1 LSSPYQLFSS
11 CLGNYKRV
19 LSLFDYFQLCP
30 FLIFSYYLHVTVYSF
45 FKVNNLF
52 IHLSMVRKSG
62 RLLHFLDYN
71 INMLFGIIRYEGL
84 LFFAQFSYYE
94 NFSFLFQIF
103 IFSSFYIYYMLY
115 CVDHPVL
122 SFGYVTCSCSGYSF
136 DYTLRGNE
144 GHNFWKSLWIE
155 MQINYFSLPQCRE
168 WWF

>member
-84 LFFAQFSYYE
+84 LFFAQIFVLWKLQ
-94 NFSFLFQIF
+94 FLVSDFYFLKFLHLLYALLRWPSCIIF
-103 IFSSFYIYYMLY
+103 
-115 CVDHPVL
+115 
-122 SFGYVTCSCSGYSF
+122 
-136 DYTLRGNE
+136 
-144 GHNFWKSLWIE
+144 WIC
-155 MQINYFSLPQCRE
+155 NL
-168 WWF
+168 